1 MKEYLI
7 DYLLKRLEDEHF
19 GQILSRQAVRIW
31 LWSIYEPSLFV
42 LEVMSELIP
51 RVRKSK
57 WIYLREGLEDDQR
70 S

>member
-1 MKEYLI
+1 MIKKYLI
-7 DYLLKRLEDEHF
+7 DYLMKRLEDEHF
-19 GQILSRQAVRIW
+19 NQILSRRAIRYW

-57 WIYLREGLEDDQR
+57 WVYLREGND
-70 S
+70 